1 MAALIL
7 DSLPTDAKIVRLH
20 VPWDFFKR
28 RVLSGVDGRRE
39 GQTRNDAKQIQIAG
53 LLSYVP
59 AGRVLAGAL
68 GHDPKSLS
76 AFVERGDLLTLKK
89 S

>member
-1 MAALIL
+1 MEKA
-7 DSLPTDAKIVRLH
+7 
-20 VPWDFFKR
+20 
-28 RVLSGVDGRRE
+28 SGGSFARTTRKKTAEDEGRRR
-39 GQTRNDAKQIQIAG
+39 GQGRQGLGHDAKQIRIAG

-59 AGRVLAGAL
+59 PGCVLAGAS

-76 AFVERGDLLTLKK
+76 AFVERSDLLTLKK